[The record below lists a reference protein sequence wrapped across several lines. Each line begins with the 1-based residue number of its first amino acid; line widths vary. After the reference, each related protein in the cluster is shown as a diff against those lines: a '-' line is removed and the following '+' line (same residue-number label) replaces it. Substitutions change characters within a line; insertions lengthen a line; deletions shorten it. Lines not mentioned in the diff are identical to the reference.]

1 MTFPGRR
8 VVAQAACWGITRRGS
23 EHYALTHL
31 PSGLKVCHGG
41 LGALRPL
48 LAKLAQA
55 CPVGATDEVRAAILP
70 VLKDA
75 RVRTALDRKG
85 NPAEW
90 VGRLPPGWRS
100 A

>member
-1 MTFPGRR
+1 MTFTLR
-8 VVAQAACWGITRRGS
+8 VLAQAACWGITRRGS

-41 LGALRPL
+41 LGVLRHL
-48 LAKLAQA
+48 LTRLAEA
-55 CPVGATDEVRAAILP
+55 CPGGTTDEVRAAILP
-70 VLKDA
+70 VLKSA
-75 RVRTALDRKG
+75 RVRTAVDRRG

-90 VGRLPPGWRS
+90 VGRLPPGWRG